1 MRIFRGILILIT
13 SVLLLACGGYY
24 GEGYYGRPYPGYYP
38 GHFYRHHLH
47 DRGRLTPG
55 MTSMTEK
62 YITMACGRIITM
74 ARGYTIFTMARST
87 TTT

>member
-47 DRGRLTPG
+47 DRGRLDSRHDVNDGKIHHHGLREDHHDGPG
-55 MTSMTEK
+55 VHHLHNGK
-62 YITMACGRIITM
+62 A
-74 ARGYTIFTMARST
+74 T